1 MEGSLL
7 KKITFGKIRL
17 EFFVLGVAA
26 LIFAAFFIG
35 APTVYSRYDIYYSLM
50 STIPFFGIMSLGMT
64 FVIILGEMD
73 LSFPS
78 VFAFT
83 GLVFSKMFQAT
94 GSLGLSILVSLA
106 VGVAAGLFN
115 SFLVLKIG
123 IPSLVATI
131 GTMFFF
137 RGLVNLGAEGL
148 GISLVDAQKDILY
161 QILVGRLFGV
171 IPVQFIWFV
180 GLGVFFW
187 FLLERH
193 KFGSHVLFVGDNKES
208 ARMMGISVTGVKM
221 IVFMMMGLLSAFA
234 GILSCLEVT
243 YYYPSTG
250 KELLLLALAPVFI
263 GGTSVFGGTGTVIG
277 TFIGVL
283 LIGSL
288 EAGIV
293 AIGLTNFWTQFI
305 YGCIILLGV
314 ALYAIILKKKS

>member
-1 MEGSLL
+1 METPLT
-7 KKITFGKIRL
+7 KKLSFGKIRL
-17 EFFVLGVAA
+17 EFYVLAVAI
-26 LIFAAFFIG
+26 LIYIGFFIG
-35 APTVYSRYDIYYSLM
+35 APSTFSGFNIYAALM

-78 VFAFT
+78 VFAFAS
-83 GLVFSKMFQAT
+83 LIFAKMFGLT
-94 GSLGLSILVSLA
+94 GNLGLSILVCLA
-106 VGVAAGLFN
+106 VGVLAGLFN
-115 SFLVLKIG
+115 AFLVLKIG

-137 RGLVNLGAEGL
+137 RGLVNVGAEGM
-148 GISLVDAQKDILY
+148 GVSLVAAQKDVIFQL
-161 QILVGRLFGV
+161 LVGRLFGI

-193 KFGSHVLFVGDNKES
+193 KFGSHVLYVGDNKES
-208 ARMMGISVTGVKM
+208 ARMMGINIFGVKT
-221 IVFMMMGLLSAFA
+221 IVFMLMGLLAAFA
-234 GILSCLEVT
+234 GILSCLETT
-243 YYYPSTG
+243 YFYPSTG
-250 KELLLLALAPVFI
+250 KDLLLPALAPVFI

-283 LIGSL
+283 IMGSL

-293 AIGLTNFWTQFI
+293 AIGITGFWTQFI
-305 YGCIILLGV
+305 QGCIFLLGV
-314 ALYAIILKKKS
+314 ALYAVILKKKS